1 MSQQRREAEGTAVLV
16 WLTGYVVILLA
27 VPSWLVIGPLGSAG
41 APSMLLGLASG
52 LVWLLAQLP
61 RPTGRVA
68 HSPIRM
74 ALVLFLGCVGVS
86 YAIAMAGPIDW
97 DEVSPADL
105 SLLVML
111 SWSGVL
117 LLVHDG
123 LEDERAV
130 ETLVRRVSYV
140 GGLMA
145 TLGLAQFLTGTLL
158 IDGLDVPGLRSTG
171 AVFASFR
178 NGLLRMS
185 GTATSPIEFGALL
198 TILLPL
204 GLHHALYGTT
214 RSRLLR
220 WSPAAAMAG
229 ALVLSL
235 SRSAYIGL
243 VVALVVLLLGWP
255 SRRRW
260 QLMGL
265 CAAGVLV
272 VAVVSPRL
280 LRAVRSMFATAQ
292 EDPSISSRTDSYDVV
307 WQFFLNA
314 PWFGRGPGTF
324 LPKYRI
330 LDNNYLG
337 LLINVGLVGL
347 LAFVGLLL
355 TAVVLLLVH
364 RRRWARESSR
374 DLALALVAGIL
385 AGAVSLAFFDGF
397 AFPMTMGTL
406 FLTLGLAGA
415 LVRVHREPPA
425 ESITGRVDTGSAHRD
440 ALGSGSG
447 QKEVRVE
454 QSA

>member
-1 MSQQRREAEGTAVLV
+1 MTSLAQARVEPRGSGVVA
-16 WLTGYVVILLA
+16 WLTCYVVVLLA
-27 VPSWLVIGPLGSAG
+27 VPSWLVVGPLGSAG

-61 RPTGRVA
+61 RASGGTTS
-68 HSPIRM
+68 SPVRW
-74 ALVLFLGCVGVS
+74 ALVVFLACVGLS
-86 YAIAMAGPIDW
+86 YAVAMARPIEW
-97 DEVSPADL
+97 DEVSPADQ

-111 SWSGVL
+111 SWAGVF

-123 LEDERAV
+123 LEDEGAI
-130 ETLVRRVSYV
+130 ETLVRRASYV

-145 TLGLAQFLTGTLL
+145 TLGIIQFVTGQLL
-158 IDGLDVPGLRSTG
+158 IDRLEIPGLRSTG

-204 GLHHALYGTT
+204 SLHHAFYGTT
-214 RSRLLR
+214 RSAVLR
-220 WSPAAAMAG
+220 WGPTAAIAG

-243 VVALVVLLLGWP
+243 AIALAVLVLGWP
-255 SRRRW
+255 ARRRW
-260 QLMGL
+260 QLLGL
-265 CAAGVLV
+265 AVGGFAVLA
-272 VAVVSPRL
+272 VASPRL

-292 EDPSISSRTDSYDVV
+292 DDPSIASRTNSYDVV
-307 WQFFLNA
+307 WEFFLRS
-314 PWFGRGPGTF
+314 PWLGRGPGTF

-347 LAFVGLLL
+347 LAFVGLLV
-355 TAVVLLLVH
+355 TAMLVLVL
-364 RRRWARESSR
+364 RRRHWQADSSR
-374 DLALALVAGIL
+374 DLALSLVAAVL
-385 AGAVSLAFFDGF
+385 AGGVSLAFFDGF

-415 LVRVHREPPA
+415 LVRVEGA
-425 ESITGRVDTGSAHRD
+425 TSASTGVGPRS
-440 ALGSGSG
+440 
-447 QKEVRVE
+447 
-454 QSA
+454 